1 MNPQRQWCRKTGL
14 TEVRKNGWCC
24 GPDDIDHRAHV
35 GAGSVRVGLPIRHHF
50 VQIQNRRVVAE
61 TEMIKQGN
69 VTSKLFP
76 DEDLVISPHRNDEV
90 GSLDQL
96 LGKLSLNMSR

>member
-1 MNPQRQWCRKTGL
+1 MAGAAAQMTSMTSTRRRGL
-14 TEVRKNGWCC
+14 GQGRSPN
-24 GPDDIDHRAHV
+24 
-35 GAGSVRVGLPIRHHF
+35 RHHF